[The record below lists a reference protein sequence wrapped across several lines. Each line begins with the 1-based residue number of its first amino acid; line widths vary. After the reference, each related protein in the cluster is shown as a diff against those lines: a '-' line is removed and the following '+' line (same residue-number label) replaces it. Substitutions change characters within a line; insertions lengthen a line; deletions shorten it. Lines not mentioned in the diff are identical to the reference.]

1 MKYPKTGSEVYVSLN
16 LSNTMLTG
24 IGKGTITREE
34 VSASYLK
41 RLFAEHGVI
50 VSAKPEQRRLLE
62 IVNERY
68 DLELEIPE
76 TLKLFQLT
84 EEHRRLVVISVTGLR
99 RKNGSLLPEYTEEEF
114 DERVD
119 AGKLPACVRGGYD
132 LVDVRDVA
140 AGCVRAALHGRSGEC
155 YILSNRHYEV
165 RELLE
170 LARRCGG
177 GRRLPVLPAWMAKAA
192 VPFIRLYARGVHR
205 RPLYTRYSLHTLQ
218 SNDRFSHDK
227 ATAELGFF
235 PRDIAR
241 TVADTVLWLRRRRA
255 RA

>member
-1 MKYPKTGSEVYVSLN
+1 MNYPKTGSEVYVSLN

-84 EEHRRLVVISVTGLR
+84 EEHRRLVVIGVTGLR

-114 DERVD
+114 NEATFNFV
-119 AGKLPACVRGGYD
+119 KYYVQ
-132 LVDVRDVA
+132 
-140 AGCVRAALHGRSGEC
+140 
-155 YILSNRHYEV
+155 
-165 RELLE
+165 
-170 LARRCGG
+170 
-177 GRRLPVLPAWMAKAA
+177 
-192 VPFIRLYARGVHR
+192 GVHYDA
-205 RPLYTRYSLHTLQ
+205 LVEENKKLK
-218 SNDRFSHDK
+218 F
-227 ATAELGFF
+227 ELEQELEW
-235 PRDIAR
+235 RNR
-241 TVADTVLWLRRRRA
+241 TDN
-255 RA
+255 

>member
-114 DERVD
+114 NEATFNFVKYYVQGTHYD
-119 AGKLPACVRGGYD
+119 ALVEENRKLKFE
-132 LVDVRDVA
+132 LEQE
-140 AGCVRAALHGRSGEC
+140 LEW
-155 YILSNRHYEV
+155 RH
-165 RELLE
+165 
-170 LARRCGG
+170 
-177 GRRLPVLPAWMAKAA
+177 
-192 VPFIRLYARGVHR
+192 
-205 RPLYTRYSLHTLQ
+205 
-218 SNDRFSHDK
+218 
-227 ATAELGFF
+227 
-235 PRDIAR
+235 R
-241 TVADTVLWLRRRRA
+241 TDN
-255 RA
+255 

>member
-1 MKYPKTGSEVYVSLN
+1 MNYPKTGSEVYVSLN

-68 DLELEIPE
+68 DLELKIPE

-114 DERVD
+114 SEATFNFV
-119 AGKLPACVRGGYD
+119 KYYVQ
-132 LVDVRDVA
+132 
-140 AGCVRAALHGRSGEC
+140 
-155 YILSNRHYEV
+155 
-165 RELLE
+165 
-170 LARRCGG
+170 
-177 GRRLPVLPAWMAKAA
+177 
-192 VPFIRLYARGVHR
+192 GVHYDA
-205 RPLYTRYSLHTLQ
+205 LVEENKKLK
-218 SNDRFSHDK
+218 F
-227 ATAELGFF
+227 ELEQELEW
-235 PRDIAR
+235 RNR
-241 TVADTVLWLRRRRA
+241 TDN
-255 RA
+255 

>member
-1 MKYPKTGSEVYVSLN
+1 MNYPKTGSEVYVSLN

-114 DERVD
+114 NEATFNFV
-119 AGKLPACVRGGYD
+119 KYYVQ
-132 LVDVRDVA
+132 
-140 AGCVRAALHGRSGEC
+140 
-155 YILSNRHYEV
+155 
-165 RELLE
+165 
-170 LARRCGG
+170 
-177 GRRLPVLPAWMAKAA
+177 
-192 VPFIRLYARGVHR
+192 GVHYDA
-205 RPLYTRYSLHTLQ
+205 LVEENKKLK
-218 SNDRFSHDK
+218 F
-227 ATAELGFF
+227 ELEQELEW
-235 PRDIAR
+235 RHR
-241 TVADTVLWLRRRRA
+241 TDN
-255 RA
+255 

>member
-1 MKYPKTGSEVYVSLN
+1 MSYPTTGHEVYVSLN

-114 DERVD
+114 DEATFNFVKYYVQGVHYDTLVEENKKLKFELEQELEWRNRVD
-119 AGKLPACVRGGYD
+119 
-132 LVDVRDVA
+132 
-140 AGCVRAALHGRSGEC
+140 
-155 YILSNRHYEV
+155 N
-165 RELLE
+165 
-170 LARRCGG
+170 
-177 GRRLPVLPAWMAKAA
+177 
-192 VPFIRLYARGVHR
+192 
-205 RPLYTRYSLHTLQ
+205 
-218 SNDRFSHDK
+218 
-227 ATAELGFF
+227 
-235 PRDIAR
+235 
-241 TVADTVLWLRRRRA
+241 
-255 RA
+255 

>member
-68 DLELEIPE
+68 DLELSIPE
-76 TLKLFQLT
+76 SLKLFQLT

-114 DERVD
+114 NEATFNFVKYYVQGTHYD
-119 AGKLPACVRGGYD
+119 ALVEENRKLKFE
-132 LVDVRDVA
+132 LEQE
-140 AGCVRAALHGRSGEC
+140 LEW
-155 YILSNRHYEV
+155 RH
-165 RELLE
+165 
-170 LARRCGG
+170 
-177 GRRLPVLPAWMAKAA
+177 
-192 VPFIRLYARGVHR
+192 
-205 RPLYTRYSLHTLQ
+205 
-218 SNDRFSHDK
+218 
-227 ATAELGFF
+227 
-235 PRDIAR
+235 R
-241 TVADTVLWLRRRRA
+241 TDN
-255 RA
+255 

>member
-1 MKYPKTGSEVYVSLN
+1 MSYPTTGHEVYVSLN

-114 DERVD
+114 SEATFNFV
-119 AGKLPACVRGGYD
+119 KYYVQ
-132 LVDVRDVA
+132 
-140 AGCVRAALHGRSGEC
+140 
-155 YILSNRHYEV
+155 
-165 RELLE
+165 
-170 LARRCGG
+170 
-177 GRRLPVLPAWMAKAA
+177 
-192 VPFIRLYARGVHR
+192 GVHYDA
-205 RPLYTRYSLHTLQ
+205 LVEENKKLK
-218 SNDRFSHDK
+218 F
-227 ATAELGFF
+227 ELEQELEWHH
-235 PRDIAR
+235 R
-241 TVADTVLWLRRRRA
+241 TDNN
-255 RA
+255 

>member
-68 DLELEIPE
+68 DLELSIPE
-76 TLKLFQLT
+76 SLKLFQLT

-114 DERVD
+114 NEATFNFVKYYVQGTHYD
-119 AGKLPACVRGGYD
+119 ALVEENKKLKFE
-132 LVDVRDVA
+132 LEQE
-140 AGCVRAALHGRSGEC
+140 LEW
-155 YILSNRHYEV
+155 RH
-165 RELLE
+165 
-170 LARRCGG
+170 
-177 GRRLPVLPAWMAKAA
+177 
-192 VPFIRLYARGVHR
+192 
-205 RPLYTRYSLHTLQ
+205 
-218 SNDRFSHDK
+218 
-227 ATAELGFF
+227 
-235 PRDIAR
+235 R
-241 TVADTVLWLRRRRA
+241 TDN
-255 RA
+255 

>member
-114 DERVD
+114 NEATFNFVKYYVQ
-119 AGKLPACVRGGYD
+119 GKHYDD
-132 LVDVRDVA
+132 LV
-140 AGCVRAALHGRSGEC
+140 EE
-155 YILSNRHYEV
+155 NRKLKF
-165 RELLE
+165 ELEQELE
-170 LARRCGG
+170 WR
-177 GRRLPVLPAWMAKAA
+177 
-192 VPFIRLYARGVHR
+192 HR
-205 RPLYTRYSLHTLQ
+205 TD
-218 SNDRFSHDK
+218 N
-227 ATAELGFF
+227 
-235 PRDIAR
+235 
-241 TVADTVLWLRRRRA
+241 
-255 RA
+255 

>member
-99 RKNGSLLPEYTEEEF
+99 RKSGSLLPEYTEEEF
-114 DERVD
+114 NEATFNFV
-119 AGKLPACVRGGYD
+119 KYYVQ
-132 LVDVRDVA
+132 
-140 AGCVRAALHGRSGEC
+140 
-155 YILSNRHYEV
+155 
-165 RELLE
+165 
-170 LARRCGG
+170 
-177 GRRLPVLPAWMAKAA
+177 
-192 VPFIRLYARGVHR
+192 GVHYDA
-205 RPLYTRYSLHTLQ
+205 LVEENKKLK
-218 SNDRFSHDK
+218 F
-227 ATAELGFF
+227 ELEQELEWHH
-235 PRDIAR
+235 R
-241 TVADTVLWLRRRRA
+241 TDNN
-255 RA
+255 

>member
-1 MKYPKTGSEVYVSLN
+1 MSYPKTGQEVYVSLN

-34 VSASYLK
+34 VSVDYLK

-114 DERVD
+114 DEATFNFV
-119 AGKLPACVRGGYD
+119 KYYVQ
-132 LVDVRDVA
+132 
-140 AGCVRAALHGRSGEC
+140 
-155 YILSNRHYEV
+155 
-165 RELLE
+165 
-170 LARRCGG
+170 
-177 GRRLPVLPAWMAKAA
+177 
-192 VPFIRLYARGVHR
+192 GVH
-205 RPLYTRYSLHTLQ
+205 YDTLVEE
-218 SNDRFSHDK
+218 NKKLKF
-227 ATAELGFF
+227 ELEQELEWHH
-235 PRDIAR
+235 R
-241 TVADTVLWLRRRRA
+241 TDN
-255 RA
+255 

>member
-99 RKNGSLLPEYTEEEF
+99 RKGGSLLPEYTEEEF
-114 DERVD
+114 SEATFNFVKYYVQGVHYDALVEENKKLKFELEQELEWRNRVD
-119 AGKLPACVRGGYD
+119 
-132 LVDVRDVA
+132 
-140 AGCVRAALHGRSGEC
+140 
-155 YILSNRHYEV
+155 N
-165 RELLE
+165 
-170 LARRCGG
+170 
-177 GRRLPVLPAWMAKAA
+177 
-192 VPFIRLYARGVHR
+192 
-205 RPLYTRYSLHTLQ
+205 
-218 SNDRFSHDK
+218 
-227 ATAELGFF
+227 
-235 PRDIAR
+235 
-241 TVADTVLWLRRRRA
+241 
-255 RA
+255 

>member
-1 MKYPKTGSEVYVSLN
+1 MSYPTTGQEVYVSLN

-114 DERVD
+114 DEATFNFVKYYVQGVHYDTLVEENKKLKFELEQELEWRNRVD
-119 AGKLPACVRGGYD
+119 
-132 LVDVRDVA
+132 
-140 AGCVRAALHGRSGEC
+140 
-155 YILSNRHYEV
+155 N
-165 RELLE
+165 
-170 LARRCGG
+170 
-177 GRRLPVLPAWMAKAA
+177 
-192 VPFIRLYARGVHR
+192 
-205 RPLYTRYSLHTLQ
+205 
-218 SNDRFSHDK
+218 
-227 ATAELGFF
+227 
-235 PRDIAR
+235 
-241 TVADTVLWLRRRRA
+241 
-255 RA
+255 